1 MVCNSSPKRCSALSG
16 WMCRVFILALMV
28 CVFAACRLTVSL
40 TGGDIDPRA
49 KTVYVQTFPN
59 NATLVNPTLSQD
71 FTTALKDMIQ
81 RQTPLTI
88 VNSQPA
94 DYLFEGRIT
103 GYHIA
108 PVAIQGDE
116 TAAMNRLTITVSVKF
131 TNTFDEDKCFEQSF
145 SRYVDYSSSQNFT
158 AVESGLVS
166 EINEALTDDIFNKSF
181 VNW

>member
-1 MVCNSSPKRCSALSG
+1 MDCKRKSLESKGLAKCKFTAILFVVAFLS
-16 WMCRVFILALMV
+16 V
-28 CVFAACRLTVSL
+28 ACRMTVSL

-49 KTVYVQTFPN
+49 KTVYVQTFIN

-88 VNSQPA
+88 INTNNG
-94 DYLFEGRIT
+94 DYAFEGRIT
-103 GYHIA
+103 GYSIA

-116 TAAMNRLTITVSVKF
+116 TAAMNRLTITVTVKF
-131 TNTFDEDKCFEQSF
+131 TNKFDESKNFEQSF
-145 SRYVDYSSSQNFT
+145 SRYADYASSMNFT
-158 AVESGLVS
+158 SVESTLVN

>member
-1 MVCNSSPKRCSALSG
+1 MACKYLSHSFLRFMAVCLCMLLPTS
-16 WMCRVFILALMV
+16 CRM
-28 CVFAACRLTVSL
+28 TVSL

-49 KTVYVQTFPN
+49 KTVFVATFIN
-59 NATLVNPTLSQD
+59 NSTLVNPTLSQE

-88 VNSQPA
+88 VNTGNA
-94 DYLFEGRIT
+94 DYMFEGSIT
-103 GYHIA
+103 SYTIT
-108 PVAIQGDE
+108 PVAIQGNE

-131 TNTFDEDKCFEQSF
+131 TNKFDENKSFEQSF
-145 SRYVDYSSSQNFT
+145 SRYSDYYSTQNFT
-158 AVESGLVS
+158 AIESTLVS